1 MATQMNL
8 NNIPVT
14 PCLVLILPA
23 ATGGLVLSNAPI
35 ATLNPAPSP
44 ISTFSF
50 GTTTSS
56 NVIP

>member
-1 MATQMNL
+1 MIQIYCRL
-8 NNIPVT
+8 HSH
-14 PCLVLILPA
+14 LPA

-56 NVIP
+56 NVIPEYKI